1 MKKRCQKAFQDS
13 SSADSKPVGK
23 PAGRQTPTTSKSIG
37 AAGSSATGNHSPS
50 DVAKATKDYVQSIG
64 LSRDKQVE
72 SISHHANKTDPASHL
87 KGPNQQDLS
96 RIDPNVSPHLAKG
109 LFEVKNS
116 GSGEPITADPGN
128 SKFDSRFNGVTS
140 LQGAM
145 SIPRAVRSE
154 SGLNVKSGAD
164 DKKTG
169 AMTFEQTLRLLQGQL
184 QDCFEKGCALNVHR
198 FVKSSAVGQAVINQT
213 ASIQQTAGALSIA
226 RVRQDYESCKAD
238 LEEVRGKL
246 EAAEQSLKDERK
258 MRTAAEANLVEHQ
271 LLRRK
276 EQQLSAQEA
285 RQASSADKAS
295 GHPRQMPITQQSP
308 SISCSSTSRE
318 VIEAIRA
325 EKLTDIDVPDNL
337 VSGVNSLRAMLGR
350 ALHRLSRGL
359 YASRSRF
366 VAEIIQNADDCE
378 YPPGAEP
385 TILLA
390 ACCGAL
396 LAAHNEQGFTAPDVR
411 ALCDVGAS
419 TKQAGVAIGHKGI
432 GFKSVFMVSDEP
444 HVLSGDFGF
453 KFDVATNGL
462 FGYVVPEWVD
472 PPSLRSRIA
481 SLPELSHPAFSPAAE
496 SFNFLSPQQGKA
508 GTWLYLPLRD
518 ASAPPDISLPVL
530 TPVFLRQLR
539 RIVVVDTQ
547 AAQRT
552 TLTLTQAP
560 GPGASTAVIGEC
572 VEHRDG
578 AALRVVASH
587 SHQFTVYRQEVV
599 VPVEECGP
607 EDADDGEERVAGLA
621 TEVLIA
627 FPLPATRAP
636 QQVFTFLPVCSAGLP
651 FAIQADFKLVASR
664 CEVRSDSGWNRWLR
678 GAIAR
683 AFATAMS
690 ADEKLRML
698 LPFFLPL
705 EAEVSGSFWKPMV
718 ADVLAAMSNQAC
730 LRSESGQWRSAD
742 GLRTRPTGPGHSL
755 VANHELLEA
764 CGLEFLDQSMYS
776 AVLGKGAQTAAE
788 ILGVPVI
795 SVEEFLDSVQAGQ
808 GRGRG
813 EEAKGGAVVDS
824 RHAAWWRALYA
835 HLGGS
840 IGPQHVPRVRKAAIF
855 PVRVPPTTAA
865 EGMAPIT
872 AHTLTSL
879 AAGIIFR
886 DAPQDVHDQPLL
898 YGALRVLRDLAPETA
913 QQADAVMEG
922 AGEAEG
928 HCEEDDAEVVTQ
940 RAVKFLDM
948 MGVRPGE
955 PALLVARLAVMHWKG
970 CCDSGVELVWAGLR
984 FIRDHLREYLQHSAA
999 IGSAQTL
1006 MSSMLPPNVAES
1018 IISDRSA
1025 GAAAS
1030 KLEELRAAICLPTSL
1045 RDVATA
1051 NLTAQR
1057 SLLGLRCAECV
1068 DGTGLHTFAAD
1079 GTQLRIIGPVT
1090 ASSAQCSDRAA
1101 APGDAVIWEAFFH
1114 QLGAHPHPG
1123 SHLAREP
1130 WSHRDESQPS
1140 EESSAPNLQ
1149 CPTALG
1155 DAFMA
1160 ALSVVLGK
1168 DAEYSGGSGDQGLS
1182 AEGGV
1187 RGELSGPRR
1196 WVLELLESY
1205 TSSESTSKLLACCLV
1220 PCVGGGGG
1228 AQPLQGLMLV
1238 SAVRSVGAEHLVPC
1252 LDLERCGDGGG
1263 HGAAVLPRVLQM
1275 LGRLGVVVEAG
1286 VAAHLRVLSFLS
1298 PFSNETAPL
1307 MNSSAGRVVLAI
1319 YTALDVA
1326 CRTDAEAASRVKDF
1340 FRKADASLW
1349 VGLGGR
1355 GQPRQAGGDGYLHG
1369 WCSIASKRLLW
1380 TVRGPQE
1387 HVAAAALLKIQLDPH
1402 YSQTG
1407 LQTFMTRIVGVPHH
1421 LDILDLH
1428 DALQV
1433 VATSPSSK
1441 NSEMIARTESVKISA
1456 KQKSAHKNVAKA
1468 LRPQSAFE
1476 HLQQAAQ
1483 ELPATSDLL
1492 PLQWRAL
1499 LRTGRGQ
1506 DLSKAPSRA
1515 CIQRCLFEAL
1525 EQHLAL
1531 AAVADEQG
1539 RASTGAKRE
1548 ESKARAEQ
1556 VQHSETI
1563 ELDDEDEDEDED
1575 DEDGATERA
1584 LTAPAAQAGE
1594 RVVPEG
1600 AAADSEIAGGEE
1612 SDNVSSGRRRLI
1624 GRLQGQTRWL
1634 DHIPIPLLVAKECGP
1649 ATEKEKAKLM
1659 NPARSLVVM
1668 DDHPTQSNALRRF
1681 GSQLSAL
1688 DHEVVKNCPR
1698 LCQLLR
1704 EMGIVGSLA
1713 VALNEPEI
1721 VATGVTHDPRLTETC
1736 QQLLQQLL
1744 ASPPQARELGL
1755 SEAGLRQR
1763 VLKHRLLDLK
1773 VFECVHLAFNF
1784 SISCDTGKWKGGT
1797 PYLAQKPKVQA
1808 PAAGVWEHGLVAP
1821 GRQDRLLVCPVPT
1834 TGLVRPASRVLAE
1847 ALAEPLLGL
1856 LRCVG
1861 GGWSGS
1867 EKPKKSSA
1875 VSTSEETAVMLD
1887 DGVKFRPPPL
1897 ARLMQMIEALPQSTK
1912 PVEAP
1917 PPAPPASVPPP
1928 PPPGG
1933 GNIHAQAGYPGLPA
1947 GTAVDHQGSR
1957 LPGFPPRRPGTHP
1970 GVPMGPFAGRYPPGP
1985 PPGPPSETLATPPS
1999 VPSSQP
2005 PPSTKGLD
2013 NDGMPPDA
2021 KRQRLDTEG
2030 GATNRTEYQGGKGA
2044 GYAGKGHNGGGGG
2057 FAGQRSWG
2065 GGGGGR
2071 SAASTMA
2078 FLQGMASRTGGV
2090 PHVRQLA
2097 MPGSQAGVGQLR
2109 AEFSGAPQGAVR
2121 HPNAAPALVG
2131 DKALEAGRAAEAF
2144 VFLYLQRTCSGFG
2157 IQCWRSSARM
2167 HFFPQDGTASLDDAL
2182 GYDMEYHDMRGE
2194 FSPLGPATCCIEV
2207 KACSVVEGG
2216 VEFHMSANELERAK
2230 AMHAEF
2236 EAMRAAGSRPQT
2248 DNNGLKLP
2256 NMYVIMLVANVL
2268 VQPRIVGALFDPGN
2282 LLDGREGFS
2291 VWPDRFRVRCAE
2303 GALHPE
2309 KG

>member
-1 MKKRCQKAFQDS
+1 
-13 SSADSKPVGK
+13 
-23 PAGRQTPTTSKSIG
+23 
-37 AAGSSATGNHSPS
+37 
-50 DVAKATKDYVQSIG
+50 
-64 LSRDKQVE
+64 
-72 SISHHANKTDPASHL
+72 
-87 KGPNQQDLS
+87 
-96 RIDPNVSPHLAKG
+96 
-109 LFEVKNS
+109 
-116 GSGEPITADPGN
+116 
-128 SKFDSRFNGVTS
+128 
-140 LQGAM
+140 
-145 SIPRAVRSE
+145 
-154 SGLNVKSGAD
+154 
-164 DKKTG
+164 
-169 AMTFEQTLRLLQGQL
+169 MTFEQTLRLLQGQL

-518 ASAPPDISLPVL
+518 ASAPPDISLPGL
-530 TPVFLRQLR
+530 CWH
-539 RIVVVDTQ
+539 D
-547 AAQRT
+547 
-552 TLTLTQAP
+552 P
-560 GPGASTAVIGEC
+560 GDALKCNTAN
-572 VEHRDG
+572 
-578 AALRVVASH
+578 
-587 SHQFTVYRQEVV
+587 Q
-599 VPVEECGP
+599 
-607 EDADDGEERVAGLA
+607 

-1018 IISDRSA
+1018 IISDVRLRSA

-1182 AEGGV
+1182 AEGG
-1187 RGELSGPRR
+1187 
-1196 WVLELLESY
+1196 
-1205 TSSESTSKLLACCLV
+1205 
-1220 PCVGGGGG
+1220 
-1228 AQPLQGLMLV
+1228 
-1238 SAVRSVGAEHLVPC
+1238 
-1252 LDLERCGDGGG
+1252 
-1263 HGAAVLPRVLQM
+1263 
-1275 LGRLGVVVEAG
+1275 GRLGVVVEAG

-1326 CRTDAEAASRVKDF
+1326 CRTDAEAASRVSTSPHPAAAGSTGSPSTRKQHAQSEALWMLLPAHAPRYVGVQVKDF

-1407 LQTFMTRIVGVPHH
+1407 
-1421 LDILDLH
+1421 
-1428 DALQV
+1428 LQV

-1531 AAVADEQG
+1531 AAVADEVRGPRGDPKMEHAWRAGAMAWAQG

-1634 DHIPIPLLVAKECGP
+1634 DHIPIPLLVAKMPREGGNIPGVPREWGSIPGVPPVIGGFDKDPWLEQNDEEECGP

-1688 DHEVVKNCPR
+1688 DHE
-1698 LCQLLR
+1698 

-1744 ASPPQARELGL
+1744 ASPPQ
-1755 SEAGLRQR
+1755 
-1763 VLKHRLLDLK
+1763 
-1773 VFECVHLAFNF
+1773 
-1784 SISCDTGKWKGGT
+1784 
-1797 PYLAQKPKVQA
+1797 
-1808 PAAGVWEHGLVAP
+1808 
-1821 GRQDRLLVCPVPT
+1821 
-1834 TGLVRPASRVLAE
+1834 
-1847 ALAEPLLGL
+1847 
-1856 LRCVG
+1856 
-1861 GGWSGS
+1861 
-1867 EKPKKSSA
+1867 
-1875 VSTSEETAVMLD
+1875 
-1887 DGVKFRPPPL
+1887 
-1897 ARLMQMIEALPQSTK
+1897 
-1912 PVEAP
+1912 
-1917 PPAPPASVPPP
+1917 
-1928 PPPGG
+1928 
-1933 GNIHAQAGYPGLPA
+1933 
-1947 GTAVDHQGSR
+1947 
-1957 LPGFPPRRPGTHP
+1957 
-1970 GVPMGPFAGRYPPGP
+1970 
-1985 PPGPPSETLATPPS
+1985 
-1999 VPSSQP
+1999 
-2005 PPSTKGLD
+2005 
-2013 NDGMPPDA
+2013 
-2021 KRQRLDTEG
+2021 
-2030 GATNRTEYQGGKGA
+2030 
-2044 GYAGKGHNGGGGG
+2044 
-2057 FAGQRSWG
+2057 
-2065 GGGGGR
+2065 
-2071 SAASTMA
+2071 
-2078 FLQGMASRTGGV
+2078 
-2090 PHVRQLA
+2090 
-2097 MPGSQAGVGQLR
+2097 
-2109 AEFSGAPQGAVR
+2109 
-2121 HPNAAPALVG
+2121 
-2131 DKALEAGRAAEAF
+2131 
-2144 VFLYLQRTCSGFG
+2144 
-2157 IQCWRSSARM
+2157 
-2167 HFFPQDGTASLDDAL
+2167 
-2182 GYDMEYHDMRGE
+2182 
-2194 FSPLGPATCCIEV
+2194 
-2207 KACSVVEGG
+2207 
-2216 VEFHMSANELERAK
+2216 
-2230 AMHAEF
+2230 
-2236 EAMRAAGSRPQT
+2236 
-2248 DNNGLKLP
+2248 
-2256 NMYVIMLVANVL
+2256 
-2268 VQPRIVGALFDPGN
+2268 
-2282 LLDGREGFS
+2282 
-2291 VWPDRFRVRCAE
+2291 
-2303 GALHPE
+2303 
-2309 KG
+2309 